1 MIVCPGVT
9 IGENT
14 VVGAGSVVTRD
25 LPAERRRGRQPRT
38 RRPLPGRVTAGT
50 AAPVRRA
57 RRHDPGRRARLVT
70 TALDVIA
77 EHGVAG
83 ASHRAIARAA
93 DVPLGSITYHF
104 ATLDELLAAAFTQH
118 ADTVAARFDER
129 MRAAENPGA
138 VLDSLVDHLG
148 GDLLGSAHDLVLTV
162 ELYVAA
168 ARNPALRA
176 VTQDWMARSRRS
188 LERHFDPVTARE
200 LDALVEGLVLHS
212 ALSTEPMDR
221 DQLRHALARFAA

>member
-1 MIVCPGVT
+1 VT
-9 IGENT
+9 
-14 VVGAGSVVTRD
+14 V
-25 LPAERRRGRQPRT
+25 AE
-38 RRPLPGRVTAGT
+38 
-50 AAPVRRA
+50 APVRRS
-57 RRHDPGRRARLVT
+57 RRYDPGRRDRIVT

-104 ATLDELLAAAFTQH
+104 ASLDELLAAAFTQH
-118 ADTVAARFDER
+118 VDTVAPRFDER
-129 MRAAENPGA
+129 MRVAQDSGA
-138 VLDSLVDHLG
+138 VLEYLVDHLT
-148 GDLLGSAHDLVLTV
+148 GDLLESARDLVLTV

-212 ALSTEPMDR
+212 ALSTDPMDR
-221 DQLRHALARFAA
+221 DQLRHALERFAR

>member
-1 MIVCPGVT
+1 M
-9 IGENT
+9 
-14 VVGAGSVVTRD
+14 A
-25 LPAERRRGRQPRT
+25 
-38 RRPLPGRVTAGT
+38 
-50 AAPVRRA
+50 
-57 RRHDPGRRARLVT
+57 

-77 EHGVAG
+77 DVGVAG

-93 DVPLGSITYHF
+93 DVPLGSLTYHF
-104 ATLDELLAAAFTQH
+104 SSLDELLTAAFTRH
-118 ADTVAARFDER
+118 VDTVAARFDER
-129 MRAAENPGA
+129 MRTAGDRETALEH
-138 VLDSLVDHLG
+138 LVEHLT
-148 GDLLGSAHDLVLTV
+148 GDLLGSGRDLVLAV

-176 VTQDWMARSRRS
+176 VTQDWMSRSRRS

-221 DQLRHALARFAA
+221 DQIRAAIHRFAG